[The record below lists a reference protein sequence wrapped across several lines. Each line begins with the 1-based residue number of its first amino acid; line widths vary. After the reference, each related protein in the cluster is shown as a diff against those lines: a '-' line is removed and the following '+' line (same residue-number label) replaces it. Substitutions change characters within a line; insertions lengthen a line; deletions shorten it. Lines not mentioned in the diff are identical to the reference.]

1 MWYCDILTFHH
12 NYQSNKSISWR
23 SGCDFPMWHCDIVIL
38 WYSVIT
44 LKAIQKL
51 FSAKVCYFIMW
62 HCDIVIFHQI
72 MKYHIGCD
80 PVILWYSVKSIKA
93 SEKFS
98 EPMHVI
104 EWCDIVILWYSII
117 SIRGI
122 NHFPEEVSMIF
133 LKWYCDIVILW
144 YSVITL
150 KQYKQYCD
158 IRLKLLE
165 QKGNILGKVLY
176 FYVILWY
183 CDILTKELWPN
194 ITISHWMWYCDILSK
209 WF

>member
-1 MWYCDILTFHH
+1 MWYCDIVIFWHSTIIIKAI
-12 NYQSNKSISWR
+12 NQ
-23 SGCDFPMWHCDIVIL
+23 FPEEVGVIFQCDIVIL

-51 FSAKVCYFIMW
+51 FSAKVCYFILCY
-62 HCDIVIFHQI
+62 CDIVIFHQIDI

-93 SEKFS
+93 SEKIS

-104 EWCDIVILWYSII
+104 LWCDIVILWYSII
-117 SIRGI
+117 SIKGI

-150 KQYKQYCD
+150 KQYKQYKQYCD

-165 QKGNILGKVLY
+165 QKGKFLGKVLY

-183 CDILTKELWPN
+183 CDILTKEL
-194 ITISHWMWYCDILSK
+194 
-209 WF
+209 